1 MSTGRHLVPFSLV
14 NIASQGR
21 SRSFEDCGST
31 GCGDVTGPA
40 GSGGDVVGPA
50 GSSGVSGGCGDVTGP
65 TGSNGVSGGCGDVV
79 GPAGSGN
86 RLGGDVGIAGL
97 DGVSGGFGDAISV
110 ASSIPR
116 VVGGACCFTGACATR
131 WSAGSTGNAARP
143 APSPLGLSLMVRSL
157 PSAGRLTS

>member
-14 NIASQGR
+14 NITSQGR
-21 SRSFEDCGST
+21 SRSFKDCGST

-40 GSGGDVVGPA
+40 
-50 GSSGVSGGCGDVTGP
+50 
-65 TGSNGVSGGCGDVV
+65 GSNGVSGGCGDVV
-79 GPAGSGN
+79 GPAGSN
-86 RLGGDVGIAGL
+86 NKLGGDVGIAGL

-143 APSPLGLSLMVRSL
+143 APSPLGLSLMVRSRS
-157 PSAGRLTS
+157 SAGRLTS